1 MVTRGTYL
9 AKPGEVERLWVVVD
23 ADGQVLGRMATHIAR
38 LLMGKHRPT
47 FTPSTDTGDFV
58 IVVNAEKVRLTGN
71 KPDQKYYFRHSGYPG
86 GAKMVPY
93 DRMLRDHPDRIITS
107 AVKGMLPKSRLGDRF
122 LHKLKVY
129 AGPEH
134 PHAAQLAGQAAG
146 RMAEPVEAVV

>member
-23 ADGQVLGRMATHIAR
+23 ADGQVLGRMATHVAR

-47 FTPSTDTGDFV
+47 FTPSVDTGDFV
-58 IVVNAEKVRLTGN
+58 IVVNAAKVRLTGS

-93 DRMLRDHPDRIITS
+93 ERMLRDHPDRIITS
-107 AVKGMLPKSRLGDRF
+107 AVKGMLPKSRLGDRL
-122 LHKLKVY
+122 LHKLKVFP
-129 AGPEH
+129 GPDH
-134 PHAAQLAGQAAG
+134 THGAQMAGQKAAH
-146 RMAEPVEAVV
+146 AEPAGAAV